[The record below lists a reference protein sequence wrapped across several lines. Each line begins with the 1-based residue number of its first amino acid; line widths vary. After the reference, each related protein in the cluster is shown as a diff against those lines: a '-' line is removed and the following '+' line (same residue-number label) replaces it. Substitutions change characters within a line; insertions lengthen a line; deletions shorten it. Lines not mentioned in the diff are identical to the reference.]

1 MDIKNKKVGVIGGG
15 TSGALT
21 AFAISKFSKAK
32 VDLYLDPNIKPQS
45 VGEGANYYLATEL
58 QSRNYFDQSLLEKIG
73 GTKKFGINK
82 IDFSNGKE
90 FMHEFQFGTHSLHF
104 DSEKLRNYIL
114 NDYPLINVI
123 EKNVKSF
130 DDIDADFKWDCS
142 GFPDINEDDF
152 HMMKG
157 IPVNSSYIT
166 QCYWDKPMFEYTN
179 TIAMEHG
186 WVFMVPLQNRCSVGY
201 IYNSS
206 ISSEAEVA
214 EDVKN
219 IFKRF
224 NLKPSKETN
233 SVSFSNYYRKENF
246 TWNTAYNGNASFFAE
261 PLEATTIGNI
271 LTTSHISIHI
281 LFNPAH
287 AATMNAKYI
296 KTHKEIE
303 VMIAFNYLMGSKY
316 KSKFWEFAKN
326 NSEEFLKENIDK
338 EKLKEILYFYENVK
352 NNTYNNLMS
361 DPQYGTWPGASWYQN
376 IKGFDAY
383 DKLKSF
389 L

>member
-1 MDIKNKKVGVIGGG
+1 MDIKDKKIGVIGGG
-15 TSGALT
+15 TAGALT
-21 AFAISKFSKAK
+21 AFALSKLSNTN
-32 VDLYLDPNIKPQS
+32 VDLYLDTNIKPQS
-45 VGEGANYYLATEL
+45 VGEGANYFLAEEL
-58 QSRNYFDQSLLEKIG
+58 KSKNYFDESLLKKIG

-82 IDFSNGKE
+82 IDFSDGKE
-90 FMHEFQFGTHSLHF
+90 FMHEFQFGNYSLHF

-142 GFPDINEDDF
+142 GFPDINENDF
-152 HMMKG
+152 HIMKG

-166 QCYWDKPMFEYTN
+166 QCYWDETRFEHTN
-179 TIAMEHG
+179 TVAMEHG

-201 IYNSS
+201 LYNSS

-224 NLKPSKETN
+224 NLTPSKETN
-233 SVSFSNYYRKENF
+233 SVSFCNYYRKENF
-246 TWNTAYNGNASFFAE
+246 TWNTGYNGNASFFAE
-261 PLEATTIGNI
+261 PLEATTIGNVI
-271 LTTSHISIHI
+271 TTAYSSMHI

-287 AATMNAKYI
+287 ATTMNAKYV
-296 KTHKEIE
+296 KTQKETE
-303 VMIAFNYLMGSKY
+303 VMIAFNYLMGSKH

-338 EKLKEILYFYENVK
+338 EKLKEILHFYENVK
-352 NNTYNNLMS
+352 NNTYYSAMK
-361 DPQYGTWPGASWYQN
+361 DPNYGTWPGSSWYQN
-376 IKGFDAY
+376 INGFNAY

>member
-1 MDIKNKKVGVIGGG
+1 MDIKDKKIGVIGGG
-15 TSGALT
+15 TAGALT
-21 AFAISKFSKAK
+21 AFTLSKLSNAN
-32 VDLYLDPNIKPQS
+32 VDLYLDTNIKPQS
-45 VGEGANYYLATEL
+45 VGEGANYFLASEIK
-58 QSRNYFDQSLLEKIG
+58 SKNYFDESFLKKIG

-82 IDFSNGKE
+82 IDFSDREE
-90 FMHEFQFGTHSLHF
+90 FMHEFQFGNYSLHF

-142 GFPDINEDDF
+142 GFPDINENDF
-152 HMMKG
+152 HIMKG

-166 QCYWDKPMFEYTN
+166 QCYWDEPRFEHTN
-179 TIAMEHG
+179 TVAMEHG

-201 IYNSS
+201 LYNSS
-206 ISSEAEVA
+206 ISSEAEVV

-224 NLKPSKETN
+224 NLTPSKETN

-246 TWNTAYNGNASFFAE
+246 TWNTGYNGNASFFAE
-261 PLEATTIGNI
+261 PLEATTIGNVI
-271 LTTSHISIHI
+271 TTAYSSMHI

-287 AATMNAKYI
+287 ATTMNAKYV
-296 KTHKEIE
+296 KTQKETE
-303 VMIAFNYLMGSKY
+303 VMIAFNYLMGSKH

-338 EKLKEILYFYENVK
+338 EKLKEILHFYENVK
-352 NNTYNNLMS
+352 NNTYYSAMK
-361 DPQYGTWPGASWYQN
+361 DPNYGTWPGSSWYQN
-376 IKGFDAY
+376 INGFNAY